1 MVHHE
6 MSDAGIVPWGT
17 EVKNPD
23 FGAVAR
29 AIGLHGER
37 VEKAEDICD
46 AISRAFDYSGPA
58 LIDFVTDPAT
68 SPSLAEDLVTQ
79 QEKQIY

>member
-6 MSDAGIVPWGT
+6 MSDSGIVPWGT

-29 AIGLHGER
+29 AIGLYGER
-37 VEKAEDICD
+37 VEKAEDVRD
-46 AISRAFDYSGPA
+46 AIIRAFDYPGPA
-58 LIDFVTDPAT
+58 LVDFVTDPAAAWIPPEDILT
-68 SPSLAEDLVTQ
+68 SHG
-79 QEKQIY
+79 K